1 MAKKFKIAQNP
12 TFKKEVSI
20 PRIGADPVKIE
31 FEFRYLARKELAKL
45 YQKWQEETTK
55 LIDADY
61 SNLIEITE
69 AEIQLQVDQLKD
81 ILIGWDFDDE
91 FSDEA
96 ISELVETSV
105 HATRVVMDAYAE
117 TYAEVKLGN

>member
-55 LIDADY
+55 LIDANY
-61 SNLIEITE
+61 ENLIEITE

-91 FSDEA
+91 FNDEA